1 MVLKK
6 LYSYNDILSMCPDFT
21 VTTGS
26 WFGLLITHECPHWVA
41 WSYNADQ
48 ISKPTAKRCWK
59 TWSLY
64 LSTEVKQHCIGAVSN
79 WMGERQLWVCVHP
92 ISKEKAEQLLA
103 TIPVSCHHIV
113 RNWSKALHYIRIVES
128 ISMHSDYRTVLH
140 NQPIWDSASASSSS
154 SYCAQHISTSWHFV
168 YGLWHDGAELFLL
181 LMLQKM
187 PGVCGRVLSN

>member
-1 MVLKK
+1 MSVRTGLPDHTMQTKFQSQRPSDVEKPGPSIWVQK
-6 LYSYNDILSMCPDFT
+6 LSS
-21 VTTGS
+21 
-26 WFGLLITHECPHWVA
+26 
-41 WSYNADQ
+41 
-48 ISKPTAKRCWK
+48 
-59 TWSLY
+59 
-64 LSTEVKQHCIGAVSN
+64 IGAVSN

-154 SYCAQHISTSWHFV
+154 SSYCAQHISTSWHFV